1 MNSEQNTILITG
13 VAGMIGSHLSEEL
26 LKKGEKVIGI
36 DDLSFGKLENLKE
49 SFIYET
55 FNFHRFSI
63 LDLEKLNEVIENV
76 TIIVHLAANKKI
88 SENDSAIPTILNNG
102 QGIENVLKIA
112 KNKKIKVIYAS
123 TSDIYGLNQNIPLN
137 EDDDLLIGKS
147 YVRRWNYAVSKLYGE
162 QLAFAY
168 YHDFK
173 VPIVVLRYF
182 GGFSQRSNFSWSGGH
197 VPIFIQSIL
206 TNQEII
212 IHGDGSQTRSM
223 GFVSDLV
230 EGTILA
236 MYSEQAIGEIFNIGN
251 DEELSV
257 LETAELIHEISDS
270 KEPLKIKFV
279 PIKEVFGDYTE
290 IQRRKPDLSKA
301 NKILGYAP
309 KIKLREAIKLTI
321 EELM

>member
-63 LDLEKLNEVIENV
+63 LDFEKLNEVIENV

>member
-26 LKKGEKVIGI
+26 LKKGEKVIGV

-49 SFIYET
+49 SFNFET
-55 FNFHRFSI
+55 FNFHKFNI
-63 LDLEKLNEVIENV
+63 LDFEKLNLITDSVN
-76 TIIVHLAANKKI
+76 IIVHLAANKKI
-88 SENDSAIPTILNNG
+88 GEKDSALPSITNNSKGIDNIL
-102 QGIENVLKIA
+102 IIA
-112 KNKKIKVIYAS
+112 KEKNIKVIYAS
-123 TSDIYGLNQNIPLN
+123 TSDVYGLNQNIPLK

-147 YVRRWNYAVSKLYGE
+147 SVRRWNYAVSKLYGE

-206 TNQEII
+206 SNQEII

-236 MYSEQAIGEIFNIGN
+236 MYSNQAIGEIFNIGN

-279 PIKEVFGDYTE
+279 PIKEVFGEYTE